1 MEEQRRERARPMS
14 PEERREALIAVTL
27 PLLHDHGRGVTTRL
41 IAEAAGVAE
50 GTIFR
55 VFASKDELID
65 AAVAKAFEPGRMTA
79 DLERIPL
86 DDPLRDRALALT
98 RLMQR
103 RFSGVFVLMRK
114 LGMAGPPE
122 PPPDDPGRAKAIQ
135 QTNQAMVDLI
145 SPDQADLRMPAAEVV
160 RMLRLLTFS
169 GTHPKFTGGD
179 TLTAEQIV
187 DTVLYGA
194 VRRDP
199 APHRRKRR

>member
-1 MEEQRRERARPMS
+1 MS

-27 PLLHDHGRGVTTRL
+27 PLLHEHGRSVTTRM

-55 VFASKDELID
+55 VFSSKDELVD
-65 AAVAKAFEPGRMTA
+65 AAVAKAFEPGRMVA
-79 DLERIPL
+79 DLEKIPL
-86 DDPLRDRALALT
+86 DQPLRDRALALV

-122 PPPDDPGRAKAIQ
+122 PPPDDPARAKAIQ
-135 QTNQAMVDLI
+135 QTQDAMVDVI
-145 SPDQADLRMPAAEVV
+145 AVDSDDLRMPAAEVV
-160 RMLRLLTFS
+160 RLLRLLAFS

-179 TLTAEQIV
+179 TV
-187 DTVLYGA
+187 
-194 VRRDP
+194 VR
-199 APHRRKRR
+199 

>member
-1 MEEQRRERARPMS
+1 MS

-27 PLLHDHGRGVTTRL
+27 PLLHEHGRAVTTRL

-55 VFASKDELID
+55 VFSSKDELID
-65 AAVAKAFEPGRMTA
+65 AAVAKAFEPGRMTD
-79 DLERIPL
+79 DLEQISL
-86 DDPLRDRALALT
+86 DQPLRERALELT

-103 RFSGVFVLMRK
+103 RFAGVFVLMRK
-114 LGMAGPPE
+114 LAMAGPPE
-122 PPPDDPGRAKAIQ
+122 PPPDDPGRARAIE
-135 QTNQAMVDLI
+135 QTLKTMVEVI
-145 SPDQADLRMPAAEVV
+145 SPDQDDLTMPAEDVV

-194 VRRDP
+194 VKRG
-199 APHRRKRR
+199 RKES

>member
-1 MEEQRRERARPMS
+1 MEAQRRERARPLS

-27 PLLHDHGRGVTTRL
+27 PLLHEHGRNVTTRL

-55 VFASKDELID
+55 VFSSKDELVD
-65 AAVAKAFEPGRMTA
+65 AAVAKAFEPGRM
-79 DLERIPL
+79 L
-86 DDPLRDRALALT
+86 DDLRRIDVDLPLRERALALT
-98 RLMQR
+98 RLMQH
-103 RFSGVFVLMRK
+103 RFAGVFVLMRK
-114 LGMAGPPE
+114 LAMPGPPE
-122 PPPDDPGRAKAIQ
+122 PPPDDPGRARAIEE
-135 QTNQAMVDLI
+135 TLQAMVDLI
-145 SPDQADLRMPAAEVV
+145 SPDAADFRMPPAEVV

-194 VRRDP
+194 VTRD
-199 APHRRKRR
+199 RERS

>member
-1 MEEQRRERARPMS
+1 MS
-14 PEERREALIAVTL
+14 PEERREALISVTI
-27 PLLHDHGRGVTTRL
+27 PLLYDHGRAVTTRL

-55 VFASKDELID
+55 VFASKDELVD
-65 AAVAKAFEPGRMTA
+65 AAVAKAFEPGRMLE
-79 DLERIPL
+79 DLTSIPL
-86 DDPLRDRALALT
+86 DQPLRDRAIALT

-103 RFSGVFVLMRK
+103 RFAGVFVLMRK

-122 PPPDDPGRAKAIQ
+122 PPPDDPVRAKAIQ
-135 QTNQAMVDLI
+135 QTQDAMIDLI
-145 SPDQADLRMPAAEVV
+145 AADEDDLRMPAIEVV
-160 RMLRLLTFS
+160 RLLRLLTFS

-194 VRRDP
+194 VKRD
-199 APHRRKRR
+199 RKEL

>member
-1 MEEQRRERARPMS
+1 MS
-14 PEERREALIAVTL
+14 PEERRDALIAVTV

-55 VFASKDELID
+55 VFSSKDELID
-65 AAVAKAFEPGRMTA
+65 AAVAKAFEPGRMLA
-79 DLERIPL
+79 DLEKIPL
-86 DDPLRDRALALT
+86 DQPLRDRALALT

-103 RFSGVFVLMRK
+103 RFSGVFILMRK

-122 PPPDDPGRAKAIQ
+122 PPSDDPARAQAIER
-135 QTNQAMVDLI
+135 TLDAMVDLI
-145 SPDQADLRMPAAEVV
+145 APDADDLRMPPAEVI

-179 TLTAEQIV
+179 TLSAEQIV

-194 VRRDP
+194 VKRD
-199 APHRRKRR
+199 RNGQEMEDS

>member
-1 MEEQRRERARPMS
+1 MS
-14 PEERREALIAVTL
+14 PEERRDALIAVTV
-27 PLLHDHGRGVTTRL
+27 PLLHDHGRAVTTRL

-55 VFASKDELID
+55 VFSSKDELID
-65 AAVAKAFEPGRMTA
+65 AAVAKAFEPGRMLA
-79 DLERIPL
+79 DLEKIPL
-86 DDPLRDRALALT
+86 DQPLRDRALALT

-103 RFSGVFVLMRK
+103 RFSGVFILMRK

-122 PPPDDPGRAKAIQ
+122 PPADDPERAKLIQ
-135 QTNQAMVDLI
+135 QTQDAMVDLI
-145 SPDQADLRMPAAEVV
+145 APDGDDLRLPATEVV

-179 TLTAEQIV
+179 TLSAEQIV

-194 VRRDP
+194 VKRDW
-199 APHRRKRR
+199 KEL

>member
-1 MEEQRRERARPMS
+1 MS

-27 PLLHDHGRGVTTRL
+27 PLLHEHGRAVTTRL
-41 IAEAAGVAE
+41 IAETAGVAE

-55 VFASKDELID
+55 VFSSKDELID
-65 AAVAKAFEPGRMTA
+65 AAVAKAFEPGRMMD
-79 DLERIPL
+79 DLQRISL
-86 DDPLRDRALALT
+86 DQPLRERALELT

-103 RFSGVFVLMRK
+103 RFAGVFVLMRK

-122 PPPDDPGRAKAIQ
+122 PPPDDPGRARAIE
-135 QTNQAMVDLI
+135 QTLKMMVEVISADQDDLT
-145 SPDQADLRMPAAEVV
+145 MPAEDVV

-194 VRRDP
+194 VQRD
-199 APHRRKRR
+199 RKGS

>member
-1 MEEQRRERARPMS
+1 MS

-27 PLLHDHGRGVTTRL
+27 PLLHEHGRAVTTRL

-55 VFASKDELID
+55 VFSSKDELID
-65 AAVAKAFEPGRMTA
+65 AAVAKAFEPGRMLA

-86 DDPLRDRALALT
+86 DQPLRDRALALT

-103 RFSGVFVLMRK
+103 RFSGVFILMRK
-114 LGMAGPPE
+114 LGMSGPPE
-122 PPPDDPGRAKAIQ
+122 PAPDDPDRAWAIQ
-135 QTNQAMVDLI
+135 QTLEAMVDVI
-145 SPDQADLRMPAAEVV
+145 GAGGEDLEMPAAEVV

-179 TLTAEQIV
+179 TLSAEQIV

-194 VRRDP
+194 VTRD
-199 APHRRKRR
+199 RNGQRMDSC

>member
-1 MEEQRRERARPMS
+1 MDEQRRERARPMS
-14 PEERREALIAVTL
+14 PEERREALIAVTV

-65 AAVAKAFEPGRMTA
+65 AAVAKAFEPGRMLA
-79 DLERIPL
+79 DLQKIPL
-86 DDPLRDRALALT
+86 DQPLRDRALALV

-122 PPPDDPGRAKAIQ
+122 PPPDDPARARAIEG
-135 QTNQAMVDLI
+135 TLQAMVDVI
-145 SPDQADLRMPAAEVV
+145 AADEDDLRMPAEEVV
-160 RMLRLLTFS
+160 TMLRLLTFS
-169 GTHPKFTGGD
+169 GTHPKFTGGK

-194 VRRDP
+194 VVRD
-199 APHRRKRR
+199 KVDV